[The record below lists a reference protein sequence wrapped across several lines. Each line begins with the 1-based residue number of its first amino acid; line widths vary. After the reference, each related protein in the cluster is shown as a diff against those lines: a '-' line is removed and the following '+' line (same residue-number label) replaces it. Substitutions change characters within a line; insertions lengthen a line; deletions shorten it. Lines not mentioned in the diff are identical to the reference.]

1 MNKLDETDLNILRIV
16 QTNSNLTT
24 KELAERVH
32 LSTTPVFE
40 RLKRLEKE
48 GYIRQYVAILNA
60 DKLHCGFIVFCQI
73 KLKQV
78 NNRIAQEFTAAINAM
93 PEVVEC
99 YNTSGEFDYLLKI
112 RVNDMAAYRTF
123 IMERLGMVD
132 SLASLQSIFVMDDT
146 KHLYGLNLD
155 SL

>member
-1 MNKLDETDLNILRIV
+1 MNKLDETDLSILRIL

-24 KELAERVH
+24 KELAERVN

-40 RLKRLEKE
+40 RLKRLENE
-48 GYIRQYVAILNA
+48 GYIKRYIAILDA

-78 NNRIAQEFTAAINAM
+78 NKQIAQEFTAAINTM
-93 PEVVEC
+93 PEVAEC

-112 RVNDMAAYRTF
+112 NVTDMAAYRTF
-123 IMERLGMVD
+123 IMECLGTVS
-132 SLASLQSIFVMDDT
+132 SLASLQSIFVMDET
-146 KHLYGLNLD
+146 KHMYGLNLG
-155 SL
+155 SS

>member
-1 MNKLDETDLNILRIV
+1 MNKLDETDLRILRIL

-24 KELAERVH
+24 KELAERVN

-40 RLKRLEKE
+40 RLKRLENE
-48 GYIRQYVAILNA
+48 GYIKRYIAILDA

-78 NNRIAQEFTAAINAM
+78 NKQIAQEFTAAINAM

-112 RVNDMAAYRTF
+112 NVTDMAAYRTF
-123 IMERLGMVD
+123 IMERLGTVS
-132 SLASLQSIFVMDDT
+132 SLASLQSTFVMDET
-146 KHLYGLNLD
+146 KHMDGFNLGN
-155 SL
+155 L